1 MQKGSKVSAT
11 VVQDLLY
18 IICGA
23 LVAACVGSPYLL
35 GVRPRTP
42 RQRAY
47 ITVAATFITWLLAG
61 FVFLR

>member
-1 MQKGSKVSAT
+1 VSASA
-11 VVQDLLY
+11 VQQLLY
-18 IICGA
+18 VICGA
-23 LVAACVGSPYLL
+23 LVAACVGFPYLL

-47 ITVAATFITWLLAG
+47 ITAAATFITWLLAG